1 MGVLS
6 DWGRRR
12 QQWRS
17 TKPQCD
23 HNNSASF
30 TNRRNRRNRSNRSS
44 SNFFIRCIRLLSNK
58 QFHNPRTWSSISI
71 YPDIFWTRD
80 DKSNNN
86 SKSNKYTKR
95 HRYNKY
101 LYSIATISSLL
112 TPNVALAQGVGG
124 VSATANPIANS
135 SGSVTNQAI
144 QVLQGPYITNTY
156 GGGVQCQGST
166 FNLTPYVQFA
176 DSRKDPWEDFY
187 NEPQYNT
194 TDATGKMVPTYVTVK
209 NYPWEDWYDDRT
221 YVSDGTDG
229 NTIGETVRWFPDG
242 SDISIIQDIDS
253 ANGVPDIV
261 DTGGEMTP
269 SWFKPVRTDMRA
281 NQSFNVG
288 LSATLSIPLNRKF
301 QRQCHEAAENQN
313 AMAAQLVANKRLD
326 FEIARLKNCGEL
338 KKQGIMFH
346 PNSPY
351 FSVCADVV
359 VTAPGGQI
367 IPHEHQIPQPQWTTP
382 NGSEESTSSET
393 SEVPLSPDSDLVEQE
408 PVLEQKEQVQISPVS
423 SLPWLR
429 PSLSQVS
436 QPSEEGLLGAWQVGQ
451 MKSQQEQS

>member
-1 MGVLS
+1 MGIQRY
-6 DWGRRR
+6 WGRRG
-12 QQWRS
+12 QQRS
-17 TKPQCD
+17 GLESQCK
-23 HNNSASF
+23 HNDSASH
-30 TNRRNRRNRSNRSS
+30 TNRGNRRRRNCSS
-44 SNFFIRCIRLLSNK
+44 SNFFLRCLRHVGTK
-58 QFHNPRTWSSISI
+58 QFYNPRTWGSLSIH
-71 YPDIFWTRD
+71 PDVFWTRPHQSNRNT
-80 DKSNNN
+80 KSDQH
-86 SKSNKYTKR
+86 TKR
-95 HRYNKY
+95 HRYYKH
-101 LYSIATISSLL
+101 LYAIATLGSLL
-112 TPNVALAQGVGG
+112 SPNVALAQGVGG

-166 FNLTPYVQFA
+166 VNFTPYVQYA
-176 DSRKDPWEDFY
+176 DSRKHPWEDFY

-194 TDATGKMVPTYVTVK
+194 TDSTGTMVPTYVTVK

-229 NTIGETVRWFPDG
+229 NPVGSTQRWFPDG

-253 ANGVPDIV
+253 ANGVPDVV
-261 DTGGEMTP
+261 DAGGEMTP

-301 QRQCHEAAENQN
+301 QRQCHEAAANQN
-313 AMAAQLVANKRLD
+313 ALAAQVVANKRLD

-338 KKQGIMFH
+338 KKAGIMFH

-359 VTAPGGQI
+359 VTSPGGKI
-367 IPHEHQIPQPQWTTP
+367 LPHEHQIPQPQWVDP
-382 NGSEESTSSET
+382 NTSTSSET

-408 PVLEQKEQVQISPVS
+408 DVLEQKEQVLSSPL
-423 SLPWLR
+423 SLLPSQQ
-429 PSLSQVS
+429 PSLLQVS
-436 QPSEEGLLGAWQVGQ
+436 QLSEEGLLGAWQVGQ